1 MNKDTKK
8 FVEAEGRTTQEA
20 ITSALSQL
28 GTTRNKVF
36 VKILFEGEKGLYG
49 MQGGKLSKVRVTL
62 KE

>member
-49 MQGGKLSKVRVTL
+49 MQGGKL
-62 KE
+62 